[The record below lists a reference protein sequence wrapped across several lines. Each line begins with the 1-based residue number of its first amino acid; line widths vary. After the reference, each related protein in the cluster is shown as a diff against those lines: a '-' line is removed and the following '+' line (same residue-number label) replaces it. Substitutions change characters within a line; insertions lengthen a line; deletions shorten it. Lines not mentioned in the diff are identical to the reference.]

1 VPQISD
7 EYRRLSRVKFRVK
20 VDLLVL
26 GGAFFLFSGILAIIV
41 TVIRDSPS
49 GLLAGGNSII
59 GATLGSLLGVL
70 VGVFLIRLGT
80 KRGKFSKR
88 SR

>member
-1 VPQISD
+1 M
-7 EYRRLSRVKFRVK
+7 K